1 MKTLHAIRLV
11 QFYLFEKQDLP
22 IRKVSGVFGPNGSG
36 KSALIDALQI
46 VMTGAHQNYTAF
58 NAQADETR
66 STSRS
71 LRSYCLGQTS
81 ASENSYARDAATTY
95 LTLVWKDDDTGIP
108 TSMGLCITA
117 NSNSDKH
124 HVEGRYLLPGVELTL
139 DDHLKAS
146 GAGERPL
153 DWNTFRKEIHRQ
165 ARAAGYEDEIVFN
178 EPMRFVRAYLTALR
192 GSGAIPQAESFLRA
206 FRFGL
211 KMRFDKPV
219 DEIIRYQMLESRPTP
234 VANFRRVLDSVRDLR
249 QRVNQ
254 VQDKIK
260 DSENVITIYNEAATL
275 DSQVATAKAVAG
287 RARLLDLD
295 KSVEAAKARL
305 TEAEETFVTLSKEE
319 TDKKSQATHA
329 EEEEKRYDRL
339 VQQHSAYQE
348 TQSLQEIIGLTNSR
362 LSRAEE
368 LAIRQAGQLR
378 ACLRVLMDN
387 PNIFSGTADVEALH
401 DDLMELLNGDVQM
414 GKKRVLDTCD
424 HALSLIA
431 GAKTQVDDEHT
442 QHKQALKA
450 QQDELKAVAANLERL
465 RTGKPP
471 LQTHVLRL
479 KNLLEDNGI
488 ACMPVCDL
496 VSVSDPSWQPAIEA
510 YLNVHLQGLLVE
522 DHEDRTF
529 ALYRRENIHGAKI
542 VRASRNQR
550 TRAPAEGT
558 VAALLEGPHPAAV
571 EYLRSQFGATLCA
584 ETDEAALAG
593 ERTLTRDGMLTG
605 KTIDRLQCVRPHTFL
620 LGRENKAEQRAE
632 MEKLAARLTT
642 QIEQTKKLAERWSD
656 YRDRFSLIADPE
668 AFRSDL
674 SKTLDDISAAIE
686 SLEAYNT
693 KVTDTADAGFLELQ
707 ERQKQWEA
715 EHQRLR
721 GEIEQLVRRCGAA
734 EQTAINA
741 RDSLITIEHR
751 QSEAA
756 SRYATLTETPEYDPE
771 AAETQWFE
779 LADMQKLHLLAIA
792 ESAERTSREYTD
804 RQNKLLRQ
812 GSAAFQSYSTKHGV
826 VPPDE
831 AEDWTKLRVWLINTT
846 QALRDSEL
854 ANYTD
859 RMEEAYKAAQETF
872 RNDVALSIENNL
884 AWLRSTMDR
893 LNKVLE
899 NAPAFS
905 NGEYY
910 RFERM
915 PRPEH
920 AQLLDFIRRVSELG
934 PQDDMFGAGEIP
946 PEFQVLLDEN
956 TVTGAPARSPLD
968 DYREFF
974 DFDIEIYRR
983 DAERHRVTLGRLS
996 RRIGTGSGGEH
1007 RAPLYV
1013 IAGAALASAYHLSSN
1028 NQDGLALIALDEAF
1042 NKMDAS
1048 NIISTMQYFND
1059 LGLQVMMASPGENL
1073 GFLNAFLHGYFNI
1086 LREADT
1092 NMVLLTHHE
1101 VTEKARQMFQED
1113 LLEFHPELLDQKLA
1127 EMQSSARG
1135 TMHE

>member
-71 LRSYCLGQTS
+71 LRSYCLGQTG
-81 ASENSYARDAATTY
+81 ASETSYARDAATTY

-117 NSNSDKH
+117 NSHSDKH
-124 HVEGRYLLPGVELTL
+124 NVEGRYLLPGIELTL
-139 DDHLKAS
+139 DDHLEAC
-146 GAGERPL
+146 GTGERPQ
-153 DWNTFRKEIHRQ
+153 DWSTFRKEIHRQ
-165 ARAAGYEDEIVFN
+165 ARAIGHEDEIVFN

-219 DEIIRYQMLESRPTP
+219 DDIIRYQMLESRPTP
-234 VANFRRVLDSVRDLR
+234 VANFRRVLHSVRDLR

-260 DSENVITIYNEAATL
+260 DSENVITIYNEAAKL
-275 DSQVATAKAVAG
+275 DSQIATANAVAG
-287 RARLLDLD
+287 QARLLELD
-295 KSVEAAKARL
+295 RSVEAAKVRL
-305 TEAEETFVTLSKEE
+305 TEAEEKFITLSKEE
-319 TDKKSQATHA
+319 ADKKRHASHA
-329 EEEEKRYDRL
+329 EEEGKRYDRL

-348 TQSLQEIIGLTNSR
+348 TQNLQEIIELTNNS
-362 LSRAEE
+362 LSRSEK
-368 LAIRQAGQLR
+368 LTIRQVGQLR

-401 DDLMELLNGDVQM
+401 DDLMALLNGDVQLD
-414 GKKRVLDTCD
+414 KERVLDTCD
-424 HALSLIA
+424 HALSVISS
-431 GAKTQVDDEHT
+431 AKAQVDDEHT

-450 QQDELKAVAANLERL
+450 QQDELKSVAENLERL

-471 LQTHVLRL
+471 LQRHVLRL
-479 KNLLEDNGI
+479 QHLLEDNGI
-488 ACMPVCDL
+488 ACMPICDL

-510 YLNVHLQGLLVE
+510 YLNIHLQGLLVE
-522 DHEDRTF
+522 DHEDRAF

-550 TRAPAEGT
+550 TRPPAEGT
-558 VAALLEGPHPAAV
+558 VAALLDGTHPAAV

-605 KTIDRLQCVRPHTFL
+605 KTIDRLQCVSPHAFL
-620 LGRENKAEQRAE
+620 LGRENKDGQRAE
-632 MEKLAARLTT
+632 MEERATHLAG
-642 QIEQTKKLAERWSD
+642 QIEHTKKLTERWSD
-656 YRDRFSLIADPE
+656 YRDRFSQIADSE

-674 SKTLDDISAAIE
+674 SKTLDDIGTAIE
-686 SLEAYNT
+686 SLEVYNR
-693 KVTDTADAGFLELQ
+693 KVTDTADAGFLELK
-707 ERQKQWEA
+707 ERQKHWEE

-721 GEIEQLVRRCGAA
+721 EEIEQLVRQCGGA
-734 EQTAINA
+734 EQTAKNA
-741 RDSLITIEHR
+741 RDSLEATEHH
-751 QSEAA
+751 QSEQAG
-756 SRYATLTETPEYDPE
+756 RYTTLTEALGYNPE
-771 AAETQWFE
+771 AAEALWFE
-779 LADMQKLHLLAIA
+779 LADMQKLHLVAIA
-792 ESAERTSREYTD
+792 ESAERTAREYTD
-804 RQNKLLRQ
+804 RQNRLLRQ
-812 GSAAFQSYSTKHGV
+812 GSAAFQAFSTKHGV

-831 AEDWTKLRVWLINTT
+831 AEDWAKLHVWMINTT

-910 RFERM
+910 RFERT

-920 AQLLDFIRRVSELG
+920 AELLQFIRRVSELG
-934 PQDDMFGAGEIP
+934 PQDDMFGAGDVP
-946 PEFQVLLDEN
+946 PEFQALLDES
-956 TVTGAPARSPLD
+956 TGTGAPTRSPLD

-974 DFDIEIYRR
+974 DFDIEIFRR
-983 DAERHRVTLGRLS
+983 DAEHRRITLGRLS

-1028 NQDGLALIALDEAF
+1028 HQDGLALIALDEAF

-1092 NMVLLTHHE
+1092 NVVLLTHHE
-1101 VTEKARQMFQED
+1101 VTENARQMFQED

-1127 EMQSSARG
+1127 EMQSSAKG
-1135 TMHE
+1135 TMHG